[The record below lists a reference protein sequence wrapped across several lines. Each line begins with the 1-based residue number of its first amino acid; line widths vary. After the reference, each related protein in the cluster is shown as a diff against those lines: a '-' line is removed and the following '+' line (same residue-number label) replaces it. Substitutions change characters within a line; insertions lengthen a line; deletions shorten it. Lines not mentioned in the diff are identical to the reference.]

1 MALFFGA
8 PGLSLPY
15 SNAGTCNSIVRS
27 RLANRGTGEGD
38 AMRTRGNRRGIMGLV
53 ERQGGRV
60 RAVMG
65 VGGMPGAI
73 ERRGVSC
80 AANGSWGTRNALISK

>member
-15 SNAGTCNSIVRS
+15 LNAGTRNSIVRS

-38 AMRTRGNRRGIMGLV
+38 AMQTRGNRRGIMGLV
-53 ERQGGRV
+53 ERRGGGV
-60 RAVMG
+60 RAVVG
-65 VGGMPGAI
+65 IGGMPGAV
-73 ERRGVSC
+73 ERWGVSR
-80 AANGSWGTRNALISK
+80 AANGSWGTRDASISK